1 MTLKADYSVAISLT
15 HSATST
21 KTGMD
26 YKYINIVIQ
35 IHYDCSSYRVFT

>member
-1 MTLKADYSVAISLT
+1 MCAEIARMILKEDYSVAIILT

-26 YKYINIVIQ
+26 YKYINIAI
-35 IHYDCSSYRVFT
+35 